1 MAKPIRIHLI
11 KGQKFGWLM
20 VLHEAE
26 RRKLP
31 SGKTERIIA
40 CECECGKV
48 IEVFLNNLRSG
59 HTISCGCHTEKLGLN
74 FFKHGLTK
82 HPLYS
87 VWRGVLTRTIDNPN
101 YEFYK
106 NYYGRGIRVC
116 DEWRKDFVSFY
127 NWAISNGYKKGL
139 ELDRENN
146 DGNYEP
152 SNCRFVTPIVNCNN
166 RSDNIFFDFNGCKIT
181 ISQLARI
188 TGLHWGTL
196 YNRIMKLGMSMEEAV
211 QNKNYASNKR
221 KGRRLSKEQVLEIFN
236 SSKKRKDMSVM
247 YGVSVSIIAS
257 IKTGR
262 NWSHITGKQHEQK

>member
-1 MAKPIRIHLI
+1 
-11 KGQKFGWLM
+11 M

-106 NYYGRGIRVC
+106 NYYDC
-116 DEWRKDFVSFY
+116 
-127 NWAISNGYKKGL
+127 
-139 ELDRENN
+139 
-146 DGNYEP
+146 
-152 SNCRFVTPIVNCNN
+152 
-166 RSDNIFFDFNGCKIT
+166 
-181 ISQLARI
+181 
-188 TGLHWGTL
+188 
-196 YNRIMKLGMSMEEAV
+196 
-211 QNKNYASNKR
+211 
-221 KGRRLSKEQVLEIFN
+221 
-236 SSKKRKDMSVM
+236 
-247 YGVSVSIIAS
+247 
-257 IKTGR
+257 
-262 NWSHITGKQHEQK
+262 